1 MTDKYLRI
9 DIRSKDY
16 SKKRV
21 LSDIQLDIDQGEVIA
36 IMGQSG
42 SGKTTLARCLAGFE
56 EYEGEIFLDGRD
68 ISKMHPKD
76 RSIGIVPQDGA
87 LFPHLN
93 VEQNVGFGIKGK
105 KGRSEKVR
113 EFLSLVK
120 LEDIENTA
128 TKKVDQISGGQQQR
142 VAVARAMAGNPK
154 VIILDESF
162 SALDQWLRISVR
174 RQILESLKSVNCT
187 VIVITHD
194 VNEAFELADR
204 VAVIQDGKLVQFDT
218 SDNLYLCPNSLS
230 VAQLVG
236 IANVV
241 NYDEEIYG
249 TGFKDFSQ
257 HSEVSGNVKV
267 LMSRP
272 EDVVSLDAGI
282 GTPTRIA
289 ATIESIKSSGPTK
302 HIYLTID
309 KTGEP
314 IISTDEFL
322 ATQAVGESVEIGI
335 SSEGIIYESLDKI
348 ISDYQSHW

>member
-21 LSDIQLDIDQGEVIA
+21 LSNIKLDIDQGEVIA

-56 EYEGEIFLDGRD
+56 EYEGELFLDGRD

-105 KGRSEKVR
+105 KGRSDKVK

-142 VAVARAMAGNPK
+142 VAVARALAGNPK

-194 VNEAFELADR
+194 VNEAFELADK

-218 SDNLYLCPNSLS
+218 PDNLYVQPSSLS

-241 NYDEEIYG
+241 KYDQEIFG
-249 TGFKDFSQ
+249 TGYKDFSLPSKV
-257 HSEVSGNVKV
+257 SENDSV

-272 EDVVSLDAGI
+272 EDVVCGGSGI
-282 GTPTRIA
+282 DMVARIPA
-289 ATIESIKSSGPTK
+289 KIDFIKSSGPTK
-302 HIYLTID
+302 HVYLTIER
-309 KTGEP
+309 TGES
-314 IISTDEFL
+314 IISTDESL
-322 ATQAVGESVEIGI
+322 AQKDVGESVEIGI
-335 SSEGIIYESLDKI
+335 SSQAIIYDS
-348 ISDYQSHW
+348 